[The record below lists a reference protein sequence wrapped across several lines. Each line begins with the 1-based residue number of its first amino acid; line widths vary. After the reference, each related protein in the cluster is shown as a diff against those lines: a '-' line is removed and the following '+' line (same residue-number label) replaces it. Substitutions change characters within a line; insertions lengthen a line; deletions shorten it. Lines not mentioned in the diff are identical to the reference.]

1 MKKEIIITA
10 KTVEEAAEK
19 GAQELGVSRES
30 ITADVLEEPKKG
42 FPWHGRLPR
51 QGESHLYFKAA

>member
-19 GAQELGVSRES
+19 GALELGVSRES
-30 ITADVLEEPKKG
+30 ITTDVLAAP
-42 FPWHGRLPR
+42 LPR
-51 QGESHLYFKAA
+51 